1 MNFAKSAAPFIW
13 WSSINFERLDVS
25 SGGWLVVLAAL
36 LFEKLVQHLWYSTLC
51 FDLSVPSTNSIHSVT
66 HRIWSLF
73 LSLRSSRSIG
83 SFLIQFCFSCCCSS
97 FSSPILVSV
106 LLILLSV
113 FAVNLLGFP
122 N

>member
-1 MNFAKSAAPFIW
+1 MNSAKSPAAFIW
-13 WSSINFERLDVS
+13 WCSINSDKLDVS
-25 SGGWLVVLAAL
+25 SGGWLVVFAAL

-51 FDLSVPSTNSIHSVT
+51 LDLSVPSTSSIHSVM

-106 LLILLSV
+106 LVMITIC
-113 FAVNLLGFP
+113 FRCEFIGFP
-122 N
+122 

>member
-13 WSSINFERLDVS
+13 WSSINFERLEVS
-25 SGGWLVVLAAL
+25 SGGWLVVFAAL

-51 FDLSVPSTNSIHSVT
+51 FDLSVPSTSSIHSVT

-106 LLILLSV
+106 LLIITICV
-113 FAVNLLGFP
+113 CCEFIGFS
-122 N
+122 